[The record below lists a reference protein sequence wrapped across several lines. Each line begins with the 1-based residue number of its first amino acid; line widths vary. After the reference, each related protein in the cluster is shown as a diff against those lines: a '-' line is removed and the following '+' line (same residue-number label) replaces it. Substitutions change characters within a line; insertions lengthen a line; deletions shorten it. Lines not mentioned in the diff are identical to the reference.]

1 MARMTNRAAERE
13 KRHDRIRRRVTG
25 SSERPRLCVTKTLC
39 HFYAQ
44 IIDDSAGTTL
54 VQAST
59 LDRELRGEIGG
70 PNRKSV
76 VKVAA
81 KLAERASQAG
91 IKRVV
96 FDRGGYPYHG
106 VVSSFAEAC
115 REGGL
120 EF

>member
-1 MARMTNRAAERE
+1 LG
-13 KRHDRIRRRVTG
+13 H
-25 SSERPRLCVTKTLC
+25 L
-39 HFYAQ
+39 YAQ
-44 IIDDSAGTTL
+44 VIDDSVGTTL
-54 VQAST
+54 AQAST
-59 LDRELRGEIGG
+59 LDRELRGEVGG
-70 PNRKSV
+70 PNRKAAI
-76 VKVAA
+76 KVAA

-106 VVSSFAEAC
+106 VGAAFAEAC

>member
-1 MARMTNRAAERE
+1 MARMANRAAERV
-13 KRHDRIRRRVTG
+13 KRHSRIRRRVIG
-25 SSERPRLCVTKTLC
+25 SSERPRLCVTKTLG
-39 HFYAQ
+39 HLYAQ
-44 IIDDSAGTTL
+44 VIDDSVGATL

-59 LDRELRGEIGG
+59 LDRELRGEVGG
-70 PNRKSV
+70 PNRKAAA
-76 VKVAA
+76 KVAA
-81 KLAERASQAG
+81 KLTERASQAG

-106 VVSSFAEAC
+106 VVAAFAEAC

>member
-1 MARMTNRAAERE
+1 MARMANRAAERE
-13 KRHDRIRRRVTG
+13 KRHRRIRRRVIG
-25 SSERPRLCVTKTLC
+25 SSERPRLCITKTLG
-39 HFYAQ
+39 HLYAQ
-44 IIDDSAGTTL
+44 IIDDSVGTTL
-54 VQAST
+54 VQTST
-59 LDRELRGEIGG
+59 LDRELRGEVVG
-70 PNRKSV
+70 PNRKAA

-81 KLAERASQAG
+81 KLVERASQAG

-106 VVSSFAEAC
+106 VVEAFAVAC

>member
-1 MARMTNRAAERE
+1 MAKMTNRAAERE
-13 KRHDRIRRRVTG
+13 KRHSRIRRHIVG
-25 SSERPRLCVTKTLC
+25 SSGRPRLCVTKTLS

-44 IIDDSAGTTL
+44 IVDDTAGTTL

-59 LDRELRGEIGG
+59 LDRELRDEVAG
-70 PNRKSV
+70 PNRQAV

-91 IKRVV
+91 IKQVV

-106 VVSSFAEAC
+106 VVSAFAEAC